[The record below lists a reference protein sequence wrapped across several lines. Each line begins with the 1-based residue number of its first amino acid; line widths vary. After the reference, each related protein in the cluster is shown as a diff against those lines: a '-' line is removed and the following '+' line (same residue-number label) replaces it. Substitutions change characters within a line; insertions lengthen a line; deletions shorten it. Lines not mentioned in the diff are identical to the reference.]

1 MRIRWATASKSAKS
15 GETGYAPALAVLPTK
30 PERQRGLWSFL
41 TWSFF
46 LSQVMAGKSFFP
58 DGAHAAQDDYDGVSA
73 HATSDANSTFDDMP
87 RAASGIA
94 ALAEIQEDQAAASQ
108 HNNHLARS

>member
-73 HATSDANSTFDDMP
+73 HATRDTHSAFDYIQG
-87 RAASGIA
+87 AASGSA
-94 ALAEIQEDQAAASQ
+94 SLADTQEHHAR
-108 HNNHLARS
+108 LAPQQ